1 MIEENKLNEKNTIKN
16 ASKYN
21 IPEGIKQNFL
31 KKKNPGF
38 NLVSLKA
45 RQRLNLFKKILSKY
59 EYKDYIRKC
68 KNMYSISS
76 VMNNNYSIS
85 ELYLSE
91 RKNMPDILK
100 LYNKIDSK
108 LNPNKLK
115 YKKINKSIINNSIR
129 SNRDNMSL
137 SHTNVFENNNPNNE
151 MIKCDNKN
159 ASSSENSFQRKNLRN
174 KTINY
179 NMKKLNFFTFRPNL
193 KRKSF
198 IENLSN
204 RKLSK
209 NIYYKIANFNEDSS
223 MDKKLNNSNKKSLN
237 SLNNNILFKSIPSER
252 SPNNISFSPLLPKFK
267 TSRAIN
273 EKNKNIYINKL
284 KLKKICFNDFKEPNN
299 GLKIKQYPLSTKNK
313 DFTITHYGAIIY
325 KNSILRNK
333 AIENLLPQY
342 YNLPILY
349 NNMNKILKKK

>member
-1 MIEENKLNEKNTIKN
+1 MIEENKVNEKSTIKSI
-16 ASKYN
+16 SKN
-21 IPEGIKQNFL
+21 KFPQEFKQNFL

-91 RKNMPDILK
+91 RTNMPDIIN

-108 LNPNKLK
+108 LNPKTIRF
-115 YKKINKSIINNSIR
+115 KKINKSIINNNSIR
-129 SNRDNMSL
+129 DNTSL
-137 SHTNVFENNNPNNE
+137 SHTNIFENNNPNNE
-151 MIKCDNKN
+151 TIKYDNN
-159 ASSSENSFQRKNLRN
+159 NFSLNENNFQRRNIRN

-179 NMKKLNFFTFRPNL
+179 NIKKINFFTFRPNL

-198 IENLSN
+198 IENASN
-204 RKLSK
+204 KKLGQK
-209 NIYYKIANFNEDSS
+209 IYYKIVNMKEKNYS
-223 MDKKLNNSNKKSLN
+223 DKKINNSNKKSSIN
-237 SLNNNILFKSIPSER
+237 ENTLFKSIQSER
-252 SPNNISFSPLLPKFK
+252 NPNNISFSPLLPKFK
-267 TSRAIN
+267 IQRPN
-273 EKNKNIYINKL
+273 NKKSNNINKI
-284 KLKKICFNDFKEPNN
+284 KLKKISFNDNKEVNN
-299 GLKIKQYPLSTKNK
+299 GFKIKQYPLSTKNK
-313 DFTITHYGAIIY
+313 DFSITHYGAIIY

-333 AIENLLPQY
+333 GIENFLPQY
-342 YNLPILY
+342 YNLPMIY
-349 NNMNKILKKK
+349 SNINMIFKNK